1 MPRRRR
7 GNAGV
12 SRGRAVS
19 FGHCA
24 AVLEEPPRRVRVHGV
39 SFGACLNCVTACLNC
54 VTEHIPKV
62 YGTYTEGVEVG
73 NGGCKMCYGAIHRR
87 CIDQNEGCSNTP
99 AFGAG
104 IMLGW
109 KRAGHDPSIGRPK
122 SAHFAVLYHPFRG
135 WYGRRK
141 IGKKSSCNTR
151 YNTPQRAGGGACARG
166 RTRGMAQITQILQ
179 VSNPQM
185 SKIWQRMTILSQ
197 FFSLIIKLLIDYD
210 DFFPMIFW
218 EEI

>member
-1 MPRRRR
+1 MLRGNTSKMYRPKRGVFKHPPFRR
-7 GNAGV
+7 GHYA
-12 SRGRAVS
+12 RAEIRATRPS
-19 FGHCA
+19 
-24 AVLEEPPRRVRVHGV
+24 
-39 SFGACLNCVTACLNC
+39 LNRS
-54 VTEHIPKV
+54 K
-62 YGTYTEGVEVG
+62 
-73 NGGCKMCYGAIHRR
+73 
-87 CIDQNEGCSNTP
+87 TP
-99 AFGAG
+99 
-104 IMLGW
+104 
-109 KRAGHDPSIGRPK
+109 
-122 SAHFAVLYHPFRG
+122 HFAVLYHPFRG
-135 WYGRRK
+135 WYGRHK

-166 RTRGMAQITQILQ
+166 RTRGTARITHLLQ